1 MPLHTSLISAG
12 AGSSIPISAG
22 GGTSG
27 DAFSG
32 SGAINIGGLFGS
44 GAKSAKQ
51 ENLVPSLII
60 GGVVLTVALLLLRR
74 RR

>member
-1 MPLHTSLISAG
+1 MPIPGITAG

-32 SGAINIGGLFGS
+32 GGPINIGGLFGGNAS
-44 GAKSAKQ
+44 SRDTNNLLIPLAIGAAV
-51 ENLVPSLII
+51 LVGFLF
-60 GGVVLTVALLLLRR
+60 LRR
-74 RR
+74 R